1 MVGLHISLL
10 FLFFNHNKN
19 YIHFC
24 IDKEDPKEQGKGKG
38 KGKVK
43 YSFGFF
49 IQLHKN
55 KGDVSTLYTNS
66 VLLLQ

>member
-1 MVGLHISLL
+1 MLVLL

-24 IDKEDPKEQGKGKG
+24 IDKEDPKKQG

-43 YSFGFF
+43 YSFGVF